1 MTSRRWTSR
10 GTQGLFR
17 IMLDADFRIMLD
29 ADIEVAFKARQGLF
43 RITSNA
49 LAYEAL
55 TPMVP

>member
-1 MTSRRWTSR
+1 
-10 GTQGLFR
+10 
-17 IMLDADFRIMLD
+17 MLDADFRIMLD